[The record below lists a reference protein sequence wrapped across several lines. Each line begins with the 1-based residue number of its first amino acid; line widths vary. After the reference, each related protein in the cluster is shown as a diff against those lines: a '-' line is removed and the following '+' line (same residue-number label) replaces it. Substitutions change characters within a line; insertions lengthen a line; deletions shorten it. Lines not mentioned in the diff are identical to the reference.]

1 MSTQLSQIA
10 KKAKL
15 DPKARFTSL
24 AHLLTPKFLK
34 ETWGKMN
41 RKAAGGV
48 DGQSAEEFGN
58 ELETQIEAI
67 CKQLKEGT
75 YQAPPVRRVDI
86 PKGPGKVG
94 TRPLG
99 IPTVADRLLQRAVA
113 RILEAV
119 FEADFLD
126 CNHGFR
132 PGRNP
137 HLALQELRV
146 QIVTKKV
153 GQVFEADF
161 LDCNHGFRPGRNP
174 HLALQELRVQIVTK
188 KVGQV
193 FEADI
198 RSYFTRINHQWL
210 REMVAQRIA
219 DPVILRLIGKW
230 LNAGAMQ
237 DGVVTYAEEGT
248 PQGGSISPVLS
259 NLYLHFVLDLWFE
272 KKIKPKC
279 RGEAYL
285 VRFADDFVVSFQ
297 YRQDVDHFQ
306 DQVRERFAKFGLE
319 LAEEKTRRIL
329 FGRFA
334 DLTCQ
339 RHGLGRPETFEFL
352 GFKHV
357 CGVDRKGRF
366 ALIRIPSAKSCRKFL
381 ARTREWIFQHRH
393 WRKWEQQEHLTKM
406 LRGFYQYFG
415 LHHCERKLSWVRQQV
430 QRQWICALNRRGQ
443 RRRTNWTRL
452 QKCPWFQLPFAQNL
466 HPTV

>member
-24 AHLLTPKFLK
+24 AHLLTAEFLK

-67 CKQLKEGT
+67 CKQLKEGS

-126 CNHGFR
+126 CSHGFR

-137 HLALQELRV
+137 H
-146 QIVTKKV
+146 
-153 GQVFEADF
+153 
-161 LDCNHGFRPGRNP
+161 H
-174 HLALQELRVQIVTK
+174 ALQELRVQIVTK

-237 DGVVTYAEEGT
+237 DGVVTYAEDGT

-272 KKIKPKC
+272 KKIKPHC

-285 VRFADDFVVSFQ
+285 VRFADD
-297 YRQDVDHFQ
+297 
-306 DQVRERFAKFGLE
+306 
-319 LAEEKTRRIL
+319 
-329 FGRFA
+329 
-334 DLTCQ
+334 
-339 RHGLGRPETFEFL
+339 
-352 GFKHV
+352 
-357 CGVDRKGRF
+357 
-366 ALIRIPSAKSCRKFL
+366 
-381 ARTREWIFQHRH
+381 
-393 WRKWEQQEHLTKM
+393 
-406 LRGFYQYFG
+406 
-415 LHHCERKLSWVRQQV
+415 
-430 QRQWICALNRRGQ
+430 CAPRRRGEES
-443 RRRTNWTRL
+443 
-452 QKCPWFQLPFAQNL
+452 
-466 HPTV
+466 VM